1 MARNNSKNAEN
12 KENLENQ
19 EQANENLEQAQ
30 ENNENLENQE
40 QANENLEQA
49 EETKEQPKSNADSLA
64 VEAKGFSESAEFK
77 VNSTITSGEVVD
89 GNQTIIRF

>member
-1 MARNNSKNAEN
+1 MARNSKNTQN
-12 KENLENQ
+12 VENQ
-19 EQANENLEQAQ
+19 EKLENL
-30 ENNENLENQE
+30 E

-77 VNSTITSGEVVD
+77 VNSTVTSGEVVD

>member
-12 KENLENQ
+12 KDNLKNQEQANENQ
-19 EQANENLEQAQ
+19 EQANENLEQAKDND
-30 ENNENLENQE
+30 E
-40 QANENLEQA
+40 
-49 EETKEQPKSNADSLA
+49 KPKSNDDSLA

-77 VNSTITSGEVVD
+77 LNSTVTSGEVKD